1 MIDDND
7 IKKLKTIFA
16 TKDDLKNFATKDDL
30 KYLASKSELNDSV
43 RKLENKIES
52 SNKKL
57 YSKIFN
63 LIDPLAR
70 EIHDSRE
77 SRRIFSYRIE
87 DHESRIKTL
96 ES

>member
-1 MIDDND
+1 MIDNND

-16 TKDDLKNFATKDDL
+16 TKEDMIELKTQFAT
-30 KYLASKSELNDSV
+30 KSELNDAV
-43 RKLENKIES
+43 RRLENKIES
-52 SNKKL
+52 SDKNL

-63 LIDPLAR
+63 LIDPLAK

-77 SRRIFSYRIE
+77 SRAIFSYRIE

>member
-1 MIDDND
+1 MIDNND

-16 TKDDLKNFATKDDL
+16 TKEDMVELKTQFAT
-30 KYLASKSELNDSV
+30 KSELNDAV
-43 RKLENKIES
+43 RRLENKIES
-52 SNKKL
+52 SDKNL

-63 LIDPLAR
+63 LIDPLAK

-77 SRRIFSYRIE
+77 SRAIFSYRIE
-87 DHESRIKTL
+87 DHENRIKTL